1 MMSED
6 AKSCLFWL
14 SYIAVALVVF
24 GYFAATFISK
34 GPIAII
40 FGMIVAGLWPASGLI
55 WLGAWL
61 A

>member
-1 MMSED
+1 MSED
-6 AKSCLFWL
+6 TKALLFWL
-14 SYIAVALVVF
+14 TYISVAFVAF
-24 GYFAATFISK
+24 GYFVATFISK

-40 FGMIVAGLWPASGLI
+40 FGMVVAGLWPASGLI